1 MEEFQPEIVILHG
14 ADALK
19 QFRHQFEDC
28 LIDYY
33 AHIEKVQELEEVG
46 TFAEIHLH
54 EERKVKIL
62 ACRNLSMYGKS
73 GEKFAHFEKNVRQ
86 QLG

>member
-19 QFRHQFEDC
+19 QFRHQFKDC

-46 TFAEIHLH
+46 AFAEIHFN
-54 EERKVKIL
+54 EERKVEIL

-73 GEKFAHFEKNVRQ
+73 GEKVADCKKQVRQ
-86 QLG
+86 QLS